1 MQLKKNAE
9 NHQEKVRPE
18 SKSST
23 MDMTYKSKNVGQGLG
38 NDKNSFKVN

>member
-23 MDMTYKSKNVGQGLG
+23 MDMTYKSNNVG
-38 NDKNSFKVN
+38 